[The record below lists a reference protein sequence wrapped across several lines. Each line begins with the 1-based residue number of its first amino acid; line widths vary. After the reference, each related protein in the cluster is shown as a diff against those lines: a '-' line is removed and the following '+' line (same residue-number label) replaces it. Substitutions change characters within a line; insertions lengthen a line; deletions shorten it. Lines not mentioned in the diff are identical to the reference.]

1 MHEATE
7 SIASLDR
14 GADDR
19 RAAGGGRSWWA
30 SGERPVRALAVVVI
44 DVDAQDAVELARM
57 CLTRAGRR
65 LPITSFS
72 RETKTT

>member
-14 GADDR
+14 RVEDR
-19 RAAGGGRSWWA
+19 RVAGGGRSWWA
-30 SGERPVRALAVVVI
+30 AGERSVRALAVVVI
-44 DVDAQDAVELARM
+44 DVDAQDAGELARM
-57 CLTRAGRR
+57 SLTRAGRR

-72 RETKTT
+72 RDTKTT